1 MKRKVVNRL
10 KFFFALCVLQCSG
23 STRCF
28 PTSTAPRR
36 SNESQC
42 PILHPQNARPGG
54 SAKKH
59 SMSKLIRKKTSA
71 ARNHNNSSSSSAPIT
86 NPLSHHKK
94 LRFALAKE
102 RKASTTL
109 GIIMSAFTV
118 CWLPFFVLALVRPF
132 LPEDPSPIPRSLS
145 SLFLW
150 LGYANSLLNPIIYA
164 TLNRDFRRPFQQ
176 ILFFRCG
183 SLNHMMREE
192 FYQSQY
198 GDPEHHYCVINSSQ
212 QYQTTREDDVEETA
226 TGVAAD
232 KSVESDR
239 PTSSASPRA
248 DESFL

>member
-1 MKRKVVNRL
+1 
-10 KFFFALCVLQCSG
+10 CSG

-28 PTSTAPRR
+28 STSTAPRR

-42 PILHPQNARPGG
+42 PILHQSSRPSG
-54 SAKKH
+54 AIKKN
-59 SMSKLIRKKTSA
+59 SVGKFIRKKTGSGRNQNNIASA
-71 ARNHNNSSSSSAPIT
+71 ACSNSVSGI
-86 NPLSHHKK
+86 PLSTHKK

-118 CWLPFFVLALVRPF
+118 CWLPFFVLALIRPF
-132 LPEDPSPIPRSLS
+132 LTIPRSLS

-226 TGVAAD
+226 AVISAE
-232 KSVESDR
+232 KSIESER
-239 PTSSASPRA
+239 ATSSASPRA

>member
-1 MKRKVVNRL
+1 ML
-10 KFFFALCVLQCSG
+10 HALPSVLQCSG

-28 PTSTAPRR
+28 STSAAPRR

-42 PILHPQNARPGG
+42 PILHQHGTRQGG
-54 SAKKH
+54 VGKLMRGKASGHPSAVPC
-59 SMSKLIRKKTSA
+59 MT
-71 ARNHNNSSSSSAPIT
+71 
-86 NPLSHHKK
+86 LSHHKK

-132 LPEDPSPIPRSLS
+132 LSNDPSPIPPSLS

-164 TLNRDFRRPFQQ
+164 TLNRDFRKPFQQ

-212 QYQTTREDDVEETA
+212 YQTAREEDVEETA
-226 TGVAAD
+226 AGV
-232 KSVESDR
+232 EPER
-239 PTSSASPRA
+239 TTSGASPRA

>member
-1 MKRKVVNRL
+1 MKCAVAFL
-10 KFFFALCVLQCSG
+10 LQCSG

-28 PTSTAPRR
+28 STSTAPRR

-42 PILHPQNARPGG
+42 PILHPHGTTRDGG
-54 SAKKH
+54 ATKK
-59 SMSKLIRKKTSA
+59 SSVGKFMRKKASSRNHSGSSA
-71 ARNHNNSSSSSAPIT
+71 APCSNSGGMT
-86 NPLSHHKK
+86 LSHHKK

-109 GIIMSAFTV
+109 GIIMSAFTI

-132 LPEDPSPIPRSLS
+132 LSNDPSPIPPSLS

-164 TLNRDFRRPFQQ
+164 TLNRDFRKPFQQ

-212 QYQTTREDDVEETA
+212 QYPTARDDDVEEVA
-226 TGVAAD
+226 PGV
-232 KSVESDR
+232 EPER
-239 PTSSASPRA
+239 TTSGASPRA